1 MDSFIQKSERDTAAL
16 VMNTGEKEEAEDEK
30 EEYKNNEDHDDQ
42 NEKEEEEE
50 NNAKEEEVEEFEN
63 EDEEEDDDN
72 SNDKKDKEKNYE
84 EEEEEEEEEDDDDD
98 EEEVDPIS
106 ACDSASA
113 SSTPGSS
120 PLQYNLTTEN
130 EAIKTDQM
138 IETSPSG
145 IEHTSQAHINFPEA
159 TCSSTEDPFS
169 NQLSSLFLTMRLPQ
183 LEWKSVTRMM
193 APL

>member
-30 EEYKNNEDHDDQ
+30 EEYKNNEDHDDE

-72 SNDKKDKEKNYE
+72 SNDKKDKEENYE
-84 EEEEEEEEEDDDDD
+84 EEEEDDDDDD
-98 EEEVDPIS
+98 EEEVDPIY

-145 IEHTSQAHINFPEA
+145 IEHTSQARINFPEA

-169 NQLSSLFLTMRLPQ
+169 NHLPSFFLTMRLPQ
-183 LEWKSVTRMM
+183 MEWKSVTRMM